1 MRLEDMKSD
10 IPETP
15 DFIHKMIQNEVAK
28 QIQDTKVMNLQ
39 RRKTWTIP
47 KIAAVAAACT
57 LAVSTA
63 AYAGVNLYHWFLEK
77 QGAYGVA
84 VKIDADSMAKE
95 TMLPDEVPK
104 VNLFARYIP
113 KGMSWND
120 EYHLQY
126 PEHEQTGGS
135 VLHLFCWIKMIWDR
149 LCRIRMLL
157 IARSVHLENI
167 REYT

>member
-63 AYAGVNLYHWFLEK
+63 AYAGVSLVSGEA
-77 QGAYGVA
+77 G
-84 VKIDADSMAKE
+84 
-95 TMLPDEVPK
+95 
-104 VNLFARYIP
+104 
-113 KGMSWND
+113 
-120 EYHLQY
+120 
-126 PEHEQTGGS
+126 
-135 VLHLFCWIKMIWDR
+135 R
-149 LCRIRMLL
+149 LWC
-157 IARSVHLENI
+157 SG
-167 REYT
+167 

>member
-84 VKIDADSMAKE
+84 VKIDAINVTNLRKKIEKDSQNPHYLFTENGIGYRAAE
-95 TMLPDEVPK
+95 NQPDD
-104 VNLFARYIP
+104 A
-113 KGMSWND
+113 
-120 EYHLQY
+120 
-126 PEHEQTGGS
+126 
-135 VLHLFCWIKMIWDR
+135 
-149 LCRIRMLL
+149 CR
-157 IARSVHLENI
+157 AV
-167 REYT
+167 

>member
-63 AYAGVNLYHWFLEK
+63 AYAGVNLYHWVVPDSRYRSIKISSEGSFYLFGFFLNAGNELNHTLHSCILK
-77 QGAYGVA
+77 FRILVRNSC
-84 VKIDADSMAKE
+84 K
-95 TMLPDEVPK
+95 
-104 VNLFARYIP
+104 AR
-113 KGMSWND
+113 
-120 EYHLQY
+120 
-126 PEHEQTGGS
+126 T
-135 VLHLFCWIKMIWDR
+135 
-149 LCRIRMLL
+149 
-157 IARSVHLENI
+157 
-167 REYT
+167 

>member
-1 MRLEDMKSD
+1 MRLEDMKND

-47 KIAAVAAACT
+47 KIVAVAAACT

-95 TMLPDEVPK
+95 TMLPD
-104 VNLFARYIP
+104 
-113 KGMSWND
+113 
-120 EYHLQY
+120 
-126 PEHEQTGGS
+126 
-135 VLHLFCWIKMIWDR
+135 
-149 LCRIRMLL
+149 
-157 IARSVHLENI
+157 
-167 REYT
+167 